1 MAKRI
6 KYHTDDQGHYVWDN
20 YFVGGK
26 QRRSKRR
33 VFVVDGKVVEN
44 TDEWLLANA
53 DDIFLHQTERW
64 DLIEKQGQQPE
75 NQAVRPPPRKLRLDI
90 LELEAAFESL
100 SEGHQGD
107 LFESYASFLDL
118 RDGHVITQEGEDDFE
133 DSYEDENLL
142 PLPDSLFEGL
152 HYGELDEFVDSLPDE
167 PIRKQLATAIRGKGA
182 YRRFKDIVIDGG
194 NQEIKHRWNWFQTRR
209 KRKLIAEWLVE
220 MNIAAEWTFDI
231 FEAPPLPNKRADL
244 LRAVLAFVSN
254 ARHLPGVLRIAL
266 IG

>member
-33 VFVVDGKVVEN
+33 VIVVDGKVVEN
-44 TDEWLLANA
+44 TDKWLLANA
-53 DDIFLHQTERW
+53 DDIFLHQSERW
-64 DLIEKQGQQPE
+64 DLIQQ
-75 NQAVRPPPRKLRLDI
+75 R
-90 LELEAAFESL
+90 
-100 SEGHQGD
+100 
-107 LFESYASFLDL
+107 
-118 RDGHVITQEGEDDFE
+118 
-133 DSYEDENLL
+133 
-142 PLPDSLFEGL
+142 L
-152 HYGELDEFVDSLPDE
+152 HYGELDEFVHSLPDE

-182 YRRFKDIVIDGG
+182 FRRFKDIVMDGG
-194 NQEIKHRWNWFQTRR
+194 NQEIKSQWSWFQTRR
-209 KRKLIAEWLVE
+209 KRELIAEWLVD

-244 LRAVLAFVSN
+244 LSAVLAFVSN

-266 IG
+266 IGDP